1 MTAAAQAAADTPAH
15 GRTPRRRSVALAV
28 ISAAQLMF
36 LLDATIVN
44 VALPSIQRSLELDGA
59 GLEWVVASYSI
70 AFGGLLMLGGR
81 AGDILG
87 RRRMFA
93 AGLALFTCASLL
105 GGFASEPWLLVV
117 CRAAQGAGAAA
128 ASPAAL
134 SLIAVTFPQGPERD
148 RAIGWYTAV
157 ATVSGGLGLLVSGVI
172 TAWLS
177 WRWVMLVN
185 VPIGVVLLAVT
196 RRVLPGTPRR
206 SGVFDASGAVTGT
219 LAALLLVYGLV
230 SGSSGSSGHGGWTRP
245 EVLVALGSAAVL
257 LAVFVAVERRGAQPL
272 VPLRLFADGR
282 RAGVYAVLAL
292 TSTAMFGVFFFLTL
306 FLSRVWGYSAL
317 RIAVVYL
324 PLTCLLVAGARFGPR
339 LVALVGA
346 RALVC
351 CGLLTAAA
359 GMAWLSR
366 IGESGGYATGML
378 APTVLVYAG
387 LGVTGVPLTL
397 AALADV
403 ADEDSGAASGLLTM
417 ARQIGGATGLA
428 VLGAVVWA
436 AAGTAAHT
444 GTEAA
449 DAALSSGIAHGF
461 LAAAAVTALSLL
473 PAAVAVPGKSASGTA
488 SAGGAADTGSAADA
502 GGAARTGTAGR
513 TAGAANTAVPDEG

>member
-157 ATVSGGLGLLVSGVI
+157 ATAGGGLGLLAGGVI

-196 RRVLPGTPRR
+196 RRVLPRTPRR

-230 SGSSGSSGHGGWTRP
+230 SGSSGSSGHSGWTRP
-245 EVLVALGSAAVL
+245 EVLAALGSAAVL

-436 AAGTAAHT
+436 AAGTAGHT

-488 SAGGAADTGSAADA
+488 SAGGA

>member
-1 MTAAAQAAADTPAH
+1 MTAPPQAAADTPER
-15 GRTPRRRSVALAV
+15 GRTPRRRPAALAV

-93 AGLALFTCASLL
+93 AGLTLFTCASLL
-105 GGFASEPWLLVV
+105 GGLASEPWLLVA

-157 ATVSGGLGLLVSGVI
+157 ATAGGGLGLLAGGVI

-177 WRWVMLVN
+177 WRWVMFVN

-196 RRVLPGTPRR
+196 RWVLPGTPRR
-206 SGVFDASGAVTGT
+206 HGVFDASGAVTGT

-230 SGSSGSSGHGGWTRP
+230 SASSGHGGRTRP
-245 EVLVALGSAAVL
+245 EVLVALGAAAVL
-257 LAVFVAVERRGAQPL
+257 LAIFVAVERRGTQPL
-272 VPLRLFADGR
+272 VPLRLFTGGR
-282 RAGVYAVLAL
+282 RAGVHAVLAL

-324 PLTCLLVAGARFGPR
+324 PLTCLLVAGARVGPR
-339 LVALVGA
+339 LVALLGA

-366 IGESGGYATGML
+366 IGESGGYAAGML
-378 APTVLVYAG
+378 VPTVLVYAG

-428 VLGAVVWA
+428 VLGAVVWG
-436 AAGTAAHT
+436 AAGAAGHT
-444 GTEAA
+444 GAKA
-449 DAALSSGIAHGF
+449 SGAALSSGIAHGF

-473 PAAVAVPGKSASGTA
+473 PAAVSVPGKPSSNTP
-488 SAGGAADTGSAADA
+488 SAA
-502 GGAARTGTAGR
+502 G
-513 TAGAANTAVPDEG
+513 PDEG

>member
-1 MTAAAQAAADTPAH
+1 MTAAARAAADAQER
-15 GRTPRRRSVALAV
+15 GRAPQRRSAALAV

-44 VALPSIQRSLELDGA
+44 VALPSIQRSLGLDGA
-59 GLEWVVASYSI
+59 ALEWVVASYSI

-105 GGFASEPWLLVV
+105 GGLASQPWLLVV

-134 SLIAVTFPQGPERD
+134 SLIAVTFRQGPERD

-157 ATVSGGLGLLVSGVI
+157 ATAGGGLGLLAGGVI

-196 RRVLPGTPRR
+196 RRVLPEAPRR

-230 SGSSGSSGHGGWTRP
+230 SASSGHGGRTRP
-245 EVLVALGSAAVL
+245 EVLAALGAATVL

-272 VPLRLFADGR
+272 VPLRLFTGGR

-306 FLSRVWGYSAL
+306 FLSRVWGYSSL

-324 PLTCLLVAGARFGPR
+324 PLTCLLVAGARVGPR
-339 LVALVGA
+339 LVALMGA

-378 APTVLVYAG
+378 VPTVLVYAG

-436 AAGTAAHT
+436 AAGSAGHRGA
-444 GTEAA
+444 EAS
-449 DAALSSGIAHGF
+449 DAALSSGIAQGF

-473 PAAVAVPGKSASGTA
+473 PAAFAVPGKPAADVSNGADLSNAGDAETTEDA
-488 SAGGAADTGSAADA
+488 ESAGKTTG
-502 GGAARTGTAGR
+502 
-513 TAGAANTAVPDEG
+513 PDEG

>member
-1 MTAAAQAAADTPAH
+1 MTAAAQAAADTPAR

-157 ATVSGGLGLLVSGVI
+157 ATAGGGLGLLAGGVI

-196 RRVLPGTPRR
+196 RRVLPRTPRR

-230 SGSSGSSGHGGWTRP
+230 SGSSDSSGHGGWTRP
-245 EVLVALGSAAVL
+245 EVLVALGCAVVL

-272 VPLRLFADGR
+272 VPLRLFTDGR

-324 PLTCLLVAGARFGPR
+324 PLTCLLIAGARFGPR

-436 AAGTAAHT
+436 AAGTTGHT
-444 GTEAA
+444 GTQAA

-461 LAAAAVTALSLL
+461 LAAAAVTALSVL
-473 PAAVAVPGKSASGTA
+473 PAAVAVPGKPASETA
-488 SAGGAADTGSAADA
+488 HPGSA

-513 TAGAANTAVPDEG
+513 TAGAADPAGPDEG